1 MSPNDI
7 TSQACL
13 VFAAGFPYAGSRLSK
28 RTWCAFSDRTAPHV
42 VQYLLCRVS
51 TNKVKRSE
59 RADFDSTT
67 TIQANRGSYMFVVID
82 DRESVTQG
90 YAAGFDREGEVSIG
104 FSSKDFRDWLECAVG
119 NDVLAIGAF
128 ILGDCSDRTSMAT
141 ITTSRWQ
148 TRCAA
153 PSTAISYSIAR

>member
-1 MSPNDI
+1 M
-7 TSQACL
+7 
-13 VFAAGFPYAGSRLSK
+13 
-28 RTWCAFSDRTAPHV
+28 
-42 VQYLLCRVS
+42 QYLLCRVS

-128 ILGDCSDRTSMAT
+128 ILGDCSDRTSMVT
-141 ITTSRWQ
+141 TTTSRWQ
-148 TRCAA
+148 TRCGA

>member
-1 MSPNDI
+1 M
-7 TSQACL
+7 
-13 VFAAGFPYAGSRLSK
+13 
-28 RTWCAFSDRTAPHV
+28 
-42 VQYLLCRVS
+42 QYPLCRVS
-51 TNKVKRSE
+51 KNKVKRSE
-59 RADFDSTT
+59 RAGFDSTT

-128 ILGDCSDRTSMAT
+128 ILGDCSDRTSIPKSIRNKSRAPIIALAPISEACWTMMSKASDRVSSH
-141 ITTSRWQ
+141 ILVQIVMLPPTT
-148 TRCAA
+148 C
-153 PSTAISYSIAR
+153 